1 MKHNTLILI
10 EGFILIN
17 TELFKIAES
26 TVEYLKEN
34 RLTVATA
41 ESCTGGMVSSF
52 ITSVSGVS
60 QVFEMGITSYTCEI
74 KNKILGVRGET
85 LEKYGA
91 VSEQTAREMAE
102 NARKMANTDMGAS
115 VTGVAGPDGSEGH
128 NPGYV
133 FIAVAGEKGTV
144 VKLLDIEPKSR
155 NFVREKATEALLN
168 LIKSYAKELKND

>member
-1 MKHNTLILI
+1 M
-10 EGFILIN
+10 IN
-17 TELFKIAES
+17 TELYKTAES
-26 TVEYLKEN
+26 TVEYLKEKQ
-34 RLTVATA
+34 LTLATA

-74 KNKILGVRGET
+74 KNKVLSVRAET

-102 NARKMANTDMGAS
+102 NVRKMANADIGAS

-128 NPGYV
+128 EPGYV
-133 FIAVAGEKGTV
+133 FIAVSGENGTD
-144 VKLLDIEPKSR
+144 VKLLNIEPESR
-155 NFVREKATEALLN
+155 NYVRERATELLLN
-168 LIKSYAKELKND
+168 LIKSYAKELQND